1 MTVNNSMV
9 YHCMIQRE
17 GLLSRPRKIG
27 IEGEFKDYILQ
38 CFFFGPVTITL
49 FMTKIGFVNENA
61 GHASYILTLCTFC

>member
-38 CFFFGPVTITL
+38 CFFWSCYHFIV
-49 FMTKIGFVNENA
+49 
-61 GHASYILTLCTFC
+61 HDQDRFC